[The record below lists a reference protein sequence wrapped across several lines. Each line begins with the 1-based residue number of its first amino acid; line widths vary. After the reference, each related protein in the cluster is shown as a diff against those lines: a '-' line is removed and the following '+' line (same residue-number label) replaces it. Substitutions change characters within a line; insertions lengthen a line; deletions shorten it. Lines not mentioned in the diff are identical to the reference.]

1 MKKSLVAML
10 IALLMTAMIAVS
22 VFAIGG
28 AALINKNGV
37 AVSNSRAQGSGAAG
51 LDSPQ
56 QTDQINQ
63 LQNLISQ
70 YQDRENQYQQREQ
83 QLQDQLAQANAQL
96 QQNQELIQQVQTLLR
111 ALQQRGL
118 ITITND
124 GRILMNR

>member
-1 MKKSLVAML
+1 MKKSFVAVL

-28 AALINKNGV
+28 AALINKNSV
-37 AVSNSRAQGSGAAG
+37 AVLNSPAQGSDASLQA
-51 LDSPQ
+51 SPQ

-63 LQNLISQ
+63 LQNLVSQ
-70 YQDRENQYQQREQ
+70 YQDREKQYQQREQ

-96 QQNQELIQQVQTLLR
+96 QQNQELIQQVRELLR

-118 ITITND
+118 ITVTDD
-124 GRILMNR
+124 GRIFINH

>member
-37 AVSNSRAQGSGAAG
+37 AVLNAPAQGSGAAG

-56 QTDQINQ
+56 QTDQIAQ
-63 LQNLISQ
+63 LQGLVTQ
-70 YQDRENQYQQREQ
+70 YQDREKQYQQREQ
-83 QLQDQLAQANAQL
+83 QLQDQLAQANTQI
-96 QQNQELIQQVQTLLR
+96 QQNQQLIQQVRELLR
-111 ALQQRGL
+111 ALQQRRL

-124 GRILMNR
+124 GQIFINR